1 MPTSTPTRPFD
12 QTMLRQII
20 NVFAVIAT
28 ITVNALA
35 NIIPFN
41 GQLTGEISDRFV
53 VYFVPAGYVF
63 SIWGLIY
70 LALGAFAVFQA
81 LPSQR
86 DNPLFQKIGYW
97 FALSCAANAIWIF
110 FWHYNLFVLSLL
122 AMLVLLGSLLVIY
135 LRVNI
140 GKGHGTPTQAE
151 KWFIHIPF
159 SIYLGWIT
167 VATIAN
173 LTDVLE
179 YVEWNR
185 WGLAD
190 EVWYLIILG
199 AALLITSGVSLLRR
213 DLAYMLVIVWAFVGI
228 SVKHAATPIV
238 ANPTWGAVG
247 LVVLVYIIG
256 WANRQNPPNLKNSAA
271 PR

>member
-1 MPTSTPTRPFD
+1 MRASSVASTPSLSSGD
-12 QTMLRQII
+12 MLRQGI
-20 NVFAVIAT
+20 NILAF
-28 ITVNALA
+28 ITTVVVNGLA
-35 NIIPFN
+35 NVLPLN

-70 LALGAFAVFQA
+70 LALGAFTVFQA

-86 DNPLFQKIGYW
+86 ENPVLRKIGYL
-97 FALSCAANAIWIF
+97 FALSCFANAIWIF

-122 AMLVLLGSLLVIY
+122 AMLTLLTTLIAIY
-135 LRVNI
+135 IRVDI
-140 GKGHGTPTQAE
+140 GRGRGTPTAQE
-151 KWFIHIPF
+151 KWLVHIPF

-179 YVEWNR
+179 YLKWNR

-190 EVWYLIILG
+190 ETWFLIIL
-199 AALLITSGVSLLRR
+199 AAAILITSGVSLLRR
-213 DLAYMLVIVWAFVGI
+213 DLAYILVIVWAFVGI

-238 ANPTWGAVG
+238 ANATWIATGIVILVFVVG
-247 LVVLVYIIG
+247 LLV
-256 WANRQNPPNLKNSAA
+256 NNPKRS
-271 PR
+271 